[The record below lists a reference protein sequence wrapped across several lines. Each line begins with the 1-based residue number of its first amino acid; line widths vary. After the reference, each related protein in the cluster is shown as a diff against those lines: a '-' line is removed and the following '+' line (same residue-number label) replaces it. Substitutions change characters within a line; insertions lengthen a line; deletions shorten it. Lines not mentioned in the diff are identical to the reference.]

1 MAMRITA
8 THIHMTDIAQLH
20 LWRLISPMLPIGAYA
35 YSTGLEGAIESGW
48 VHDEASA
55 FAWIHGILGHAY
67 AHADVPIFSRC
78 YQAWQAGDKAGVQK
92 WNALLLAMRESYE
105 LRLEDEQLG
114 AALSKI
120 LTEQCVPGVADLPT
134 SHSFAALFAL
144 ACRHYQI
151 PLAMAA
157 QAMTF
162 AWCENQVAAA
172 MKLIP
177 LGQTAGQRLITQLLE
192 KIPACV
198 QMGLTLDDAAIGI
211 VTPGLAMASAR
222 HEMQYSRMF
231 RS

>member
-1 MAMRITA
+1 
-8 THIHMTDIAQLH
+8 MTDTAQLH

-35 YSTGLEGAIESGW
+35 YSTGLEAAIESGW

-55 FAWIHGILGHAY
+55 FEWIHGILGHAY

-78 YQAWQAGDKAGVQK
+78 YQAWQAGDKTGVQN
-92 WNALLLAMRESYE
+92 WSALLLAMRESHE

-114 AALSKI
+114 AALLKTLI
-120 LTEQCVPGVADLPT
+120 EQAVPHIDHVSEKAN
-134 SHSFAALFAL
+134 SFASVFAL
-144 ACRHYQI
+144 ACAHFQI
-151 PLAMAA
+151 PLAQAA
-157 QAMTF
+157 QAMAF
-162 AWCENQVAAA
+162 AWCENQVSAA

-177 LGQTAGQRLITQLLE
+177 LGQTAGQRLISRLLAT
-192 KIPACV
+192 IPEHSER
-198 QMGLTLDDAAIGI
+198 GLILNDTEIGM